1 MVVDDAAIGADG
13 HIDAGLLE
21 VFVASLC
28 NLDGSRSLAAA
39 DALGLARDADG
50 AAADADLHEVRAR
63 LCQKAEALA
72 VDDVAGTDLH
82 GVAVVL
88 AHPLNRHLLPIGIAL
103 GRVDAQHVGARL
115 DQRRNALGVVAGVD
129 ACAHHVSLMG
139 VEHLVG
145 VRFVGIVVL
154 AEHHIGERVVVV
166 HERQRIQLV
175 IPDDIVSNLEGGVR
189 RRHNQLLARGHELG
203 NLLIAAHAGKA
214 IIALGNHAKQLTVR
228 RAVVGNRHR
237 GVVGGLLQGDDL
249 VKRHVGRKVGVG
261 LDEPSLVVLHALDHG
276 GFLLDG
282 LVAVDEGKAALGGK
296 CYGHVVV
303 RDGGHDSG
311 HHRNV
316 QRKRALLF
324 ALAIL
329 DERRFQADRRRN
341 ARSRRVAR
349 HQKILVER
357 A

>member
-1 MVVDDAAIGADG
+1 M
-13 HIDAGLLE
+13 
-21 VFVASLC
+21 
-28 NLDGSRSLAAA
+28 
-39 DALGLARDADG
+39 
-50 AAADADLHEVRAR
+50 
-63 LCQKAEALA
+63 
-72 VDDVAGTDLH
+72 
-82 GVAVVL
+82 L

-154 AEHHIGERVVVV
+154 AEHHIGERIVVV
-166 HERQRIQLV
+166 HERQRVQLV
-175 IPDDIVSNLEGGVR
+175 IPDDIVSNLKRSVR

-203 NLLIAAHAGKA
+203 NLLVAAHAGKA
-214 IIALGNHAKQLTVR
+214 IIALSDHAEQLAVR
-228 RAVVGNRHR
+228 RAIIGDGHG
-237 GVVGGLLQGDDL
+237 GVVGGFLQRDDL
-249 VKRHVGRKVGVG
+249 VERHVGGKLGVG
-261 LDEPSLVVLHALDHG
+261 LDEPSLVILHALDHG

-296 CYGHVVV
+296 GYGHVVV
-303 RDGGHDSG
+303 GNGGHDSG

-341 ARSRRVAR
+341 ARSRRVTR

>member
-1 MVVDDAAIGADG
+1 M
-13 HIDAGLLE
+13 
-21 VFVASLC
+21 
-28 NLDGSRSLAAA
+28 
-39 DALGLARDADG
+39 
-50 AAADADLHEVRAR
+50 
-63 LCQKAEALA
+63 
-72 VDDVAGTDLH
+72 
-82 GVAVVL
+82 L

-237 GVVGGLLQGDDL
+237 GVVGGLLQRDDL
-249 VKRHVGRKVGVG
+249 VERHVGRKVGVG